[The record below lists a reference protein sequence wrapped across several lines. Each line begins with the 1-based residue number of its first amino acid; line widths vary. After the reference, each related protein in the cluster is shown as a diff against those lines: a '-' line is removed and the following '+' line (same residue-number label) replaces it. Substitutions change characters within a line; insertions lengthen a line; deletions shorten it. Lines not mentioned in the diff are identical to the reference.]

1 MTRWLFAG
9 IFIAAVAHPAGV
21 ALSAQTQPALSQSA
35 DVARLRTEKAVGRQR
50 RALEGMAESI
60 ASQRRSVERQTR
72 YWQSR
77 NVFALPPVIRF
88 TPAEAV
94 PCDALPAARI
104 DALVNGA
111 ARSTSVAP
119 ELIRSVMW
127 QESGFRPCAVSAKGA
142 MGLMQLVPGTA
153 SDLGVTDVFNLE
165 ANVLGGARLLK
176 QLLDHYGGDLRLT
189 LSAYNAGA
197 GKVDALMSV
206 PTIPETIDYVN
217 RILSR
222 LSSANLLQPANQPE
236 KAATAEETDGQSALD
251 SAPDISLRL
260 TGSEGDK

>member
-1 MTRWLFAG
+1 
-9 IFIAAVAHPAGV
+9 
-21 ALSAQTQPALSQSA
+21 
-35 DVARLRTEKAVGRQR
+35 
-50 RALEGMAESI
+50 
-60 ASQRRSVERQTR
+60 
-72 YWQSR
+72 
-77 NVFALPPVIRF
+77 
-88 TPAEAV
+88 
-94 PCDALPAARI
+94 
-104 DALVNGA
+104 
-111 ARSTSVAP
+111 
-119 ELIRSVMW
+119 MW

-153 SDLGVTDVFNLE
+153 SDLGVTDVFNPE

-197 GKVDALMSV
+197 GKVDASMSV

-222 LSSANLLQPANQPE
+222 LSAVNLLQPAAEPG
-236 KAATAEETDGQSALD
+236 KAVTAEPDGQSALD

-260 TGSEGDK
+260 TGSEGGK